1 MGSYISY
8 NTHTNTHTHTH
19 THTLTHTHTHTH
31 THTSQISTNE
41 GVRVVRVR
49 LRVDLAFGPRA
60 FARGPGVRV
69 RLRVDAPAPAHALAL
84 LVCSLWF
91 ARSRVFMRAMRVLC
105 STCAKTALP
114 APFGAESPG
123 NIGCQSGQ
131 IVDVSIRWPRNSGSG
146 SWPKWPGRCSGP
158 GGSAACA
165 GRWRPPRLLSGVP
178 GICARARAEPPG
190 RAAAEPLSKKIG
202 AGPAITFQRCR
213 AAGACAGGSP
223 GARKMRASA
232 VYTYACIH
240 TCTYI
245 NIHVYIWT

>member
-1 MGSYISY
+1 
-8 NTHTNTHTHTH
+8 
-19 THTLTHTHTHTH
+19 
-31 THTSQISTNE
+31 
-41 GVRVVRVR
+41 VVRVR

-178 GICARARAEPPG
+178 GICVRGRAEAPG
-190 RAAAEPLSKKIG
+190 RWAAEPLFKKIG
-202 AGPAITFQRCR
+202 AGPAALSS
-213 AAGACAGGSP
+213 AAAQPSGAGAGGSP
-223 GARKMRASA
+223 GACTMRAPASSLMEGTAPLLRRQRRDA
-232 VYTYACIH
+232 VRDGHPRRCRGCPVPAVGPRGAGRWALARPAGRQRARDAC
-240 TCTYI
+240 
-245 NIHVYIWT
+245 W

>member
-1 MGSYISY
+1 MHG
-8 NTHTNTHTHTH
+8 
-19 THTLTHTHTHTH
+19 LF
-31 THTSQISTNE
+31 
-41 GVRVVRVR
+41 V
-49 LRVDLAFGPRA
+49 A
-60 FARGPGVRV
+60 
-69 RLRVDAPAPAHALAL
+69 
-84 LVCSLWF
+84 
-91 ARSRVFMRAMRVLC
+91 
-105 STCAKTALP
+105 
-114 APFGAESPG
+114 
-123 NIGCQSGQ
+123 SGG
-131 IVDVSIRWPRNSGSG
+131 RNSPKSASSDFIAQIYSKLETDFCDLFLGRSPYMGHHPRSWHWGEGRGGWVSG
-146 SWPKWPGRCSGP
+146 WGGCVGGGEREKKACRCVCVFIFQLMCRESVFGFM
-158 GGSAACA
+158 CVWR